1 MEEKH
6 TTDIKYDRSLSNTHI
21 QLIALGGTIGT
32 GLFLG
37 VGDSIHLAGP
47 SVILIYL
54 IVGCFMFLLMRA
66 LGELILSDLTKHT
79 YIDFIEK
86 YLGKNV
92 GFITGYLYWLSWMTL
107 AMAEVTALGIY
118 FKYWFP
124 GLAPWIPGL
133 IAIIL
138 LLLINLISARF
149 FGNLEFSFAII
160 KIITVMAFVAL
171 IAWLLV
177 SGGHTQFGPISFK
190 NLNADGGFFVKGIG
204 GFSQGFQMVI
214 FAFIGIEMI
223 GFTAS
228 EVQNP
233 KVTMK
238 KAINQMPVRIIIFY
252 VLAII
257 AILVTIPWPHVS
269 VNSSPFVQALSST
282 GINDTGSIINF
293 VVISAAVSSVNSIL
307 YSSGRLLFSITW
319 KRSGKWNHT
328 FGHLSRQQVPRNALI
343 FSSLTIACTPI
354 ITLIVGD
361 AAFKFISSTCTSM
374 FLLIWL
380 LMVLTHLVYRRQT
393 ATEQLGEFR
402 LPLAPFTDYLLFAFF
417 GAVVILLI
425 VLPSYRVSM
434 FTALAIFIILYTMS
448 RFWQKQPA

>member
-1 MEEKH
+1 M
-6 TTDIKYDRSLSNTHI
+6 
-21 QLIALGGTIGT
+21 
-32 GLFLG
+32 
-37 VGDSIHLAGP
+37 
-47 SVILIYL
+47 
-54 IVGCFMFLLMRA
+54 
-66 LGELILSDLTKHT
+66 
-79 YIDFIEK
+79 
-86 YLGKNV
+86 
-92 GFITGYLYWLSWMTL
+92 
-107 AMAEVTALGIY
+107 
-118 FKYWFP
+118 
-124 GLAPWIPGL
+124 APWIPGL